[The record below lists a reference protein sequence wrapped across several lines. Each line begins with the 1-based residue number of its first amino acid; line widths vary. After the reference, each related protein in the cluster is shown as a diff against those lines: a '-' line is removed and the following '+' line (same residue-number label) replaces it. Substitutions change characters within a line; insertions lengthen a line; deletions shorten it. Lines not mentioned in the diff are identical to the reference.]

1 LIILSYI
8 AVFPLIEFLLAGQKF
23 ISTLLSDI
31 LTILGI
37 IWACKLFLDC
47 FNNQIEKKQPSS
59 RVEKIY
65 VKTSFNI
72 PLSVNQLENKVVV
85 TTVITMLRFTDNS
98 VRGR

>member
-1 LIILSYI
+1 MRIILDYCHINYYFGMTSS
-8 AVFPLIEFLLAGQKF
+8 LESIEVA
-23 ISTLLSDI
+23 ISINFHFS
-31 LTILGI
+31 
-37 IWACKLFLDC
+37 
-47 FNNQIEKKQPSS
+47 QPSS

-72 PLSVNQLENKVVV
+72 PLSVNQLENKIVV

>member
-1 LIILSYI
+1 MGVQII
-8 AVFPLIEFLLAGQKF
+8 FG
-23 ISTLLSDI
+23 
-31 LTILGI
+31 
-37 IWACKLFLDC
+37 LFY
-47 FNNQIEKKQPSS
+47 NQIEKKQPSS

-85 TTVITMLRFTDNS
+85 TTVITMLKFTDNS

>member
-1 LIILSYI
+1 MGVQII
-8 AVFPLIEFLLAGQKF
+8 FG
-23 ISTLLSDI
+23 
-31 LTILGI
+31 
-37 IWACKLFLDC
+37 LFY
-47 FNNQIEKKQPSS
+47 NQIEKKQSSS

-85 TTVITMLRFTDNS
+85 TTVITMLKFTDNS